1 MDFYTYKFLSN
12 WATDLGATTF
22 TGESWHYDLETVND
36 ELIHSTMNTWFSNN
50 GQPNKYLMRLNWTM
64 YTKYLGW
71 HNLQQLTDSPF

>member
-22 TGESWHYDLETVND
+22 AGESWHYDLETVND

-50 GQPNKYLMRLNWTM
+50 GQPNKHLMRLNWRM